1 MALADKMRTLFAER
15 RDGHSLPQPLYIDPA
30 VHDFDIQAIFQR
42 HWIQAGLESEIPEPG
57 DYLTLTIGAS
67 SILILRNLEG
77 GIAGFF
83 NTCRH
88 RGAQICRERRGHT
101 PRLVCP

>member
-67 SILILRNLEG
+67 SVTDWISSTPDS
-77 GIAGFF
+77 GIDPSNPSDASMAMSAASPPLL
-83 NTCRH
+83 N
-88 RGAQICRERRGHT
+88 AL
-101 PRLVCP
+101 PM